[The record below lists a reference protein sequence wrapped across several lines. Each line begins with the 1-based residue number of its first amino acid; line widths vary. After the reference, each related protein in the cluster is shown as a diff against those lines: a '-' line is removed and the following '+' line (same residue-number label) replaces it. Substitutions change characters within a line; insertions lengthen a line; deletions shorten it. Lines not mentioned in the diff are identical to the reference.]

1 MVVTKD
7 LSRLGRNYV
16 QSGLYIETYFPEHEV
31 RIVAILDNIDT
42 AYDTSNNDIAPFKSI
57 LNEMYAKDTSKK
69 INSVLQSKRN
79 LGEYLG
85 TAPYGYKKDPEN
97 KYHLIIDE
105 EAANVVKLIYE
116 KYLAGFGTMQIA
128 DYLSKKK
135 IPIPSD
141 YNKRKRGTKS
151 LTYGL
156 WQQSTVRFILSNEI
170 YTGTVIQGKRKKVS
184 FKSKKFI
191 DLPEEDW
198 IKVENMHEAIIS
210 KEDFERAKKVI
221 NATKGSR
228 AVKNDYLFKG
238 LLRCYDC
245 KGYIGIRS
253 PDKNGNIYGRC
264 QRYGRFGKFDVCS
277 PHNFN
282 YQVFEQQMLEVLRE
296 VCKEYTN
303 TKKLEEIA
311 EQTKT
316 KQCKEV
322 KIKQQIESF
331 KQAINNE
338 TRKLEVMYDDRL
350 AGIITLDEYMKNANR
365 IKEIVKG
372 YEQNIKELEKEL
384 SGESDKTKN
393 DNRLDNLIE
402 EFLNMEKPT
411 KEIIREF
418 IEKIE
423 IHSDK
428 QVDIYFNFKPL
439 QEMKEKLNFICA
451 RKSYEKKVGQKKCPQ
466 LQYTHGAIW
475 VIIAQALLGLGEKAT
490 EYFTMINPIEHSRT
504 KTAVNKY
511 KVEPYVIP
519 GDVYGVGNLAGRGG
533 WTWYTG
539 SSSWYYKAG
548 IEYILGLKIE
558 KKFLKIEPNIPNT
571 WKEYSIRYK
580 FGKTIYSV
588 KVKNPNGKTNGIR
601 KFVLNGNEVQ
611 EKRIKLVDDEK
622 IKEIEI
628 EM

>member
-1 MVVTKD
+1 MSFNIMNNIDYRVGIYIRLSKEDEEKEKYSESESVQNQRTLLMQYIKENKFNFVAEYVDDGVSGTSFDRPAFNKMIDDIEQGKINIVITKD

-16 QSGLYIETYFPEHEV
+16 QSGYYTETYFPEHNV
-31 RIVAILDNIDT
+31 RYIAILDNIDT
-42 AYDTSNNDIAPFKSI
+42 ALDSANNDIAPFKSI

-79 LGEYLG
+79 NGEYLG

-191 DLPEEDW
+191 NLPEEDW
-198 IKVENMHEAIIS
+198 VKVENMHEAIIS

-221 NATKGSR
+221 DATKGSR
-228 AVKNDYLFKG
+228 VVQNDYLFKG

-282 YQVFEQQMLEVLRE
+282 YQVFEEQMLEVLKE

-303 TKKLEEIA
+303 KKKLEEIA
-311 EQTKT
+311 KQTKT
-316 KQCKEV
+316 SGAKEFDIN
-322 KIKQQIESF
+322 KQIELF
-331 KQAINNE
+331 KQTIEKE

-350 AGIITLDEYMKNANR
+350 AGIISLDEYMKNAKR

-372 YEQNIKELEKEL
+372 YEENIKDLEKEL
-384 SGESDKTKN
+384 AGENTKN
-393 DNRLDNLIE
+393 KETKLDNLIE
-402 EFLNMEKPT
+402 EFLEMEKPT

-439 QEMKEKLNFICA
+439 QDLNNNFICA
-451 RKSYEKKVGQKKCPQ
+451 KKKYE
-466 LQYTHGAIW
+466 I
-475 VIIAQALLGLGEKAT
+475 
-490 EYFTMINPIEHSRT
+490 
-504 KTAVNKY
+504 KTA
-511 KVEPYVIP
+511 
-519 GDVYGVGNLAGRGG
+519 
-533 WTWYTG
+533 
-539 SSSWYYKAG
+539 
-548 IEYILGLKIE
+548 
-558 KKFLKIEPNIPNT
+558 
-571 WKEYSIRYK
+571 
-580 FGKTIYSV
+580 
-588 KVKNPNGKTNGIR
+588 
-601 KFVLNGNEVQ
+601 
-611 EKRIKLVDDEK
+611 
-622 IKEIEI
+622 
-628 EM
+628 

>member
-1 MVVTKD
+1 MSFNIMNNIDYRVGIYIRLSKEDEEKEKYSESESVQNQRTLLMQYIKENKFNFVAEYVDDGVSGTSFDRPAFNKMIDDIEQGKINMVITKD

-16 QSGLYIETYFPEHEV
+16 QSGYYTETYFPEHNV
-31 RIVAILDNIDT
+31 RYIAILDNIDT
-42 AYDTSNNDIAPFKSI
+42 ALDSANNDIAPFKSI

-79 LGEYLG
+79 NGEYLG

-191 DLPEEDW
+191 NLPEEDW
-198 IKVENMHEAIIS
+198 VKVENMHEAIIS

-221 NATKGSR
+221 DATKGSR
-228 AVKNDYLFKG
+228 VVQNDYLFKG

-282 YQVFEQQMLEVLRE
+282 YQVFEEQILEVLRQ
-296 VCKEYTN
+296 VCKEYKN
-303 TKKLEEIA
+303 KKKLEEIA
-311 EQTKT
+311 KQTKS
-316 KQCKEV
+316 KQSQEFD
-322 KIKQQIESF
+322 IKSQINSF
-331 KQAINNE
+331 KQNIEKE
-338 TRKLEVMYDDRL
+338 TRKLEVMYEDRL
-350 AGIITLDEYMKNANR
+350 AGIISLEEYMKNANR
-365 IKEIVKG
+365 IKEIVKN
-372 YEQNIKELEKEL
+372 YEQAIKELEQEL
-384 SGESDKTKN
+384 SGEKCKTKN
-393 DNRLDNLIE
+393 ETRLDNLVE
-402 EFLNMEKPT
+402 EFLKIKNPT

-439 QEMKEKLNFICA
+439 QELNNNFSVA
-451 RKSYEKKVGQKKCPQ
+451 K
-466 LQYTHGAIW
+466 
-475 VIIAQALLGLGEKAT
+475 
-490 EYFTMINPIEHSRT
+490 
-504 KTAVNKY
+504 
-511 KVEPYVIP
+511 
-519 GDVYGVGNLAGRGG
+519 
-533 WTWYTG
+533 
-539 SSSWYYKAG
+539 
-548 IEYILGLKIE
+548 
-558 KKFLKIEPNIPNT
+558 
-571 WKEYSIRYK
+571 KEYE
-580 FGKTIYSV
+580 
-588 KVKNPNGKTNGIR
+588 R
-601 KFVLNGNEVQ
+601 KAV
-611 EKRIKLVDDEK
+611 
-622 IKEIEI
+622 
-628 EM
+628 

>member
-1 MVVTKD
+1 MSFNLMNNIDYKVGIYIRLSREDEEKEKYQESESIGNQRILLMQYIRQNKLNFISEYVDDGVSGTSFDRPGFNKMIADIESGKINMVITKD

-16 QSGLYIETYFPEHEV
+16 QSGLYIENYFPEHEV
-31 RIVAILDNIDT
+31 RFVAILDNIDT
-42 AYDTSNNDIAPFKSI
+42 AYDSSNNDIAPFKSI

-79 LGEYLG
+79 NGEYLG

-105 EAANVVKLIYE
+105 EAANVVKEIFE

-191 DLPEEDW
+191 KLPEEDW
-198 IKVENMHEAIIS
+198 VKVENMHEAIIS

-221 NATKGSR
+221 NSTKGSR
-228 AVKNDYLFKG
+228 VVQNDYLFKG

-282 YQVFEQQMLEVLRE
+282 YQVFEEQMIEVLKE
-296 VCKEYTN
+296 VCKEYKN
-303 TKKLEEIA
+303 KNKLEEIA
-311 EQTKT
+311 KQTKSMRS
-316 KQCKEV
+316 QEFD
-322 KIKQQIESF
+322 IKNQIDSF
-331 KQAINNE
+331 KENIEKE
-338 TRKLEVMYDDRL
+338 TRKLEVMYEDRL
-350 AGIITLDEYMKNANR
+350 SGIITLDEYMKNAKR

-372 YEQNIKELEKEL
+372 YEQSIKEFEKEL
-384 SGESDKTKN
+384 SGECSKEKN
-393 DNRLDNLIE
+393 KNRLDSLVE
-402 EFLNMEKPT
+402 QFLKMKNPT

-439 QEMKEKLNFICA
+439 QELNNNFICA
-451 RKSYEKKVGQKKCPQ
+451 RKKYEKVG
-466 LQYTHGAIW
+466 
-475 VIIAQALLGLGEKAT
+475 
-490 EYFTMINPIEHSRT
+490 
-504 KTAVNKY
+504 
-511 KVEPYVIP
+511 
-519 GDVYGVGNLAGRGG
+519 
-533 WTWYTG
+533 
-539 SSSWYYKAG
+539 
-548 IEYILGLKIE
+548 
-558 KKFLKIEPNIPNT
+558 
-571 WKEYSIRYK
+571 
-580 FGKTIYSV
+580 
-588 KVKNPNGKTNGIR
+588 
-601 KFVLNGNEVQ
+601 
-611 EKRIKLVDDEK
+611 
-622 IKEIEI
+622 
-628 EM
+628 

>member
-31 RIVAILDNIDT
+31 RFVAILDNIDT

-69 INSVLQSKRN
+69 INSVLQSKRS
-79 LGEYLG
+79 LGQYLG
-85 TAPYGYKKDPEN
+85 TAPYGYKKDPQN

-128 DYLSKKK
+128 DYLSKNK

-141 YNKRKRGTKS
+141 YNKKKRRTKS
-151 LTYGL
+151 INYGL

-170 YTGTVIQGKRKKVS
+170 YTGTVIQGKRKKIS

-191 DLPEEDW
+191 NLPEEDW
-198 IKVENMHEAIIS
+198 VKVENMHEAIIS
-210 KEDFERAKKVI
+210 KEDFERAKRII

-228 AVKNDYLFKG
+228 VVQNDYLFKG

-253 PDKNGNIYGRC
+253 ADKNGNIYGRC

-282 YQVFEQQMLEVLRE
+282 YQVFEEQMLEVLRQI
-296 VCKEYTN
+296 CKEYTN
-303 TKKLEEIA
+303 KKKLREIA
-311 EQTKT
+311 KNTKT
-316 KQCKEV
+316 KQSKEFS
-322 KIKQQIESF
+322 IKNQLQNC
-331 KQAINNE
+331 KQAIENE
-338 TRKLEVMYDDRL
+338 TKKLDLIYEDRL
-350 AGIITLDEYMKNANR
+350 AGIISIDEYMKNANR
-365 IKEIVKG
+365 IKELIKR
-372 YEQNIKELEKEL
+372 YEENIQVLEKEL
-384 SGESDKTKN
+384 SGEECKN
-393 DNRLDNLIE
+393 DTNDKLDNLIT
-402 EFLNMEKPT
+402 EFLNMENPT

-439 QEMKEKLNFICA
+439 QDMDLN
-451 RKSYEKKVGQKKCPQ
+451 
-466 LQYTHGAIW
+466 
-475 VIIAQALLGLGEKAT
+475 
-490 EYFTMINPIEHSRT
+490 
-504 KTAVNKY
+504 
-511 KVEPYVIP
+511 
-519 GDVYGVGNLAGRGG
+519 
-533 WTWYTG
+533 
-539 SSSWYYKAG
+539 
-548 IEYILGLKIE
+548 
-558 KKFLKIEPNIPNT
+558 
-571 WKEYSIRYK
+571 
-580 FGKTIYSV
+580 
-588 KVKNPNGKTNGIR
+588 
-601 KFVLNGNEVQ
+601 KFVCAKKKYEN
-611 EKRIKLVDDEK
+611 K
-622 IKEIEI
+622 IA
-628 EM
+628 

>member
-1 MVVTKD
+1 MSFNIMNNIDYRVGIYIRLSKEDEEKEKYSESESVQNQRTLLMQYIKENKFNFVAEYVDDGVSGTSFDRPAFNKMIDDIEQGKINMVITKD

-16 QSGLYIETYFPEHEV
+16 QSGYYTETYFPEHNV
-31 RIVAILDNIDT
+31 RYIAILDNIDT
-42 AYDTSNNDIAPFKSI
+42 AIGSANNDIAPFKSI

-79 LGEYLG
+79 NGEYLG

-191 DLPEEDW
+191 NLPEEDW
-198 IKVENMHEAIIS
+198 VKVENMHEAIIS

-221 NATKGSR
+221 DATKGSR
-228 AVKNDYLFKG
+228 VVQNDYLFKG

-282 YQVFEQQMLEVLRE
+282 YQVFEEQMLEVLKE

-303 TKKLEEIA
+303 KKKLEEIA
-311 EQTKT
+311 KQTKT
-316 KQCKEV
+316 SGAKEFDIN
-322 KIKQQIESF
+322 KQIELF
-331 KQAINNE
+331 KQTIEKE

-350 AGIITLDEYMKNANR
+350 AGIISLDEYMKNAKR

-372 YEQNIKELEKEL
+372 YEENIKDLEKEL
-384 SGESDKTKN
+384 AGENTKN
-393 DNRLDNLIE
+393 KETKLDNLIE
-402 EFLNMEKPT
+402 EFLEMEKPT

-439 QEMKEKLNFICA
+439 QDLNNNFICA
-451 RKSYEKKVGQKKCPQ
+451 KKKYE
-466 LQYTHGAIW
+466 I
-475 VIIAQALLGLGEKAT
+475 
-490 EYFTMINPIEHSRT
+490 
-504 KTAVNKY
+504 KTA
-511 KVEPYVIP
+511 
-519 GDVYGVGNLAGRGG
+519 
-533 WTWYTG
+533 
-539 SSSWYYKAG
+539 
-548 IEYILGLKIE
+548 
-558 KKFLKIEPNIPNT
+558 
-571 WKEYSIRYK
+571 
-580 FGKTIYSV
+580 
-588 KVKNPNGKTNGIR
+588 
-601 KFVLNGNEVQ
+601 
-611 EKRIKLVDDEK
+611 
-622 IKEIEI
+622 
-628 EM
+628 

>member
-1 MVVTKD
+1 MSFNIMNNIDYRVGIYIRLSKEDEEKEKYSESESVQNQRTLLMQYIKENKFNFVAEYVDDGVSGTSFDRPAFNKMIDDIEQGKINMVITKD

-16 QSGLYIETYFPEHEV
+16 QSGYYTETYFPEHNV
-31 RIVAILDNIDT
+31 RYIAILDNIDT
-42 AYDTSNNDIAPFKSI
+42 ALDSANNDIAPFKSI

-79 LGEYLG
+79 NGEYLG

-191 DLPEEDW
+191 NLPEEDW
-198 IKVENMHEAIIS
+198 VKVENMHEAIIS

-221 NATKGSR
+221 DATKGSR
-228 AVKNDYLFKG
+228 VVQNDYLFKG

-282 YQVFEQQMLEVLRE
+282 YQVFEEQMLEVLKE

-303 TKKLEEIA
+303 KKKLEEIA
-311 EQTKT
+311 KQTKT
-316 KQCKEV
+316 SGAKEFDIN
-322 KIKQQIESF
+322 KQIELF
-331 KQAINNE
+331 KQTIEKE

-350 AGIITLDEYMKNANR
+350 AGIISLDEYMKNAKR

-372 YEQNIKELEKEL
+372 YEENIKDLEKEL
-384 SGESDKTKN
+384 AGEHTKN
-393 DNRLDNLIE
+393 KETKLDNLIE
-402 EFLNMEKPT
+402 EFLEMEKPT

-439 QEMKEKLNFICA
+439 QDLNNNFSVAKKE
-451 RKSYEKKVGQKKCPQ
+451 YERKVG
-466 LQYTHGAIW
+466 
-475 VIIAQALLGLGEKAT
+475 
-490 EYFTMINPIEHSRT
+490 
-504 KTAVNKY
+504 
-511 KVEPYVIP
+511 
-519 GDVYGVGNLAGRGG
+519 
-533 WTWYTG
+533 
-539 SSSWYYKAG
+539 
-548 IEYILGLKIE
+548 
-558 KKFLKIEPNIPNT
+558 
-571 WKEYSIRYK
+571 
-580 FGKTIYSV
+580 
-588 KVKNPNGKTNGIR
+588 
-601 KFVLNGNEVQ
+601 
-611 EKRIKLVDDEK
+611 
-622 IKEIEI
+622 
-628 EM
+628 